1 MNCLECSMSPTIDVP
16 NTAVGDCAYCG
27 AGVCLDHARVV
38 TLRPSHIGVV
48 PDIRTGARRITC
60 TTCYSAGGL
69 EGERAGTLT
78 VPASRAG
85 AAKGK
90 ATASTAP
97 RSGR

>member
-1 MNCLECSMSPTIDVP
+1 MSPTIDVP

-78 VPASRAG
+78 EPASRAG

-90 ATASTAP
+90 ATASTAA